1 MYSFIEKC
9 VKEFFQRT
17 KLAPSTL
24 STLSQN
30 IYFIAKGFRATLL
43 IDYYLNEKQA
53 KTLIDN
59 LRQKK
64 ECQELLLLQFTD
76 IFTFIGHRSRLK
88 EHYKNFEG
96 YYVDIQGENPIL
108 LETIPEDVQQF
119 IRTKLE
125 PFLFNND
132 KEENTLLI
140 STLPSF
146 MVSVTGWLLEYPI
159 IYVCHHLNEEIIDE
173 WEPKKNCLGNRPLVW
188 IRLDIKEKG
197 HQHQHEHS
205 LLRFTYPVCILPKQ
219 HDQQQLFEQLKMKY
233 TSRLLLSSPSYQ
245 LNIIQEIISLDRV
258 AI

>member
-9 VKEFFQRT
+9 VKESFQRT
-17 KLAPSTL
+17 KLSPSTL

-30 IYFIAKGFRATLL
+30 IYFIAKGFRASLL

-53 KTLIDN
+53 KALVDN

-76 IFTFIGHRSRLK
+76 RFTFIGHRSRLK
-88 EHYKNFEG
+88 EHYKSFEG
-96 YYVDIQGENPIL
+96 IYVDIQGENPIL

-119 IRTKLE
+119 IKTKLG
-125 PFLFNND
+125 PFLFNDD
-132 KEENTLLI
+132 KENILLI

-188 IRLDIKEKG
+188 IRLDIKEKN
-197 HQHQHEHS
+197 QHGHS
-205 LLRFTYPVCILPKQ
+205 LLRFTYPVCILPTQ

-233 TSRLLLSSPSYQ
+233 TSRLLSSSSPAYQ